1 MAAAT
6 AAAAAADAPRRTTPL
21 AATGT
26 AAAAAAT
33 DRADDNSAQRPTTA
47 GGAASASPLPP
58 PHLPSP
64 APCPRP
70 WQVSRRRRSPMGG
83 WTLSALLRLALWPAG
98 GVWLSP
104 VVAAAHAGSPVCARR
119 PLQGTSGGEGGGW
132 SLRCALRPRWGW
144 GRVATFARIFRLLG
158 TRRVRFD
165 LQYTHIEDSQFLR
178 TWIPSPTRTAHGGA
192 VHKIRW
198 GRPIHCC
205 HCDVPHSISWLR
217 ICAGRC
223 RCGQPSKSD
232 QRQKSSPRACR
243 CGERDLVGAPSWSQG
258 GTTWTTMRSLLT
270 PPLYFRS
277 LLPPLA
283 SAAALTLHAGAMHE
297 LLLCARGAGEA
308 QSFLLDRQSTKK
320 IEKCSF
326 VFDTRRTFRHVGSV
340 EVTLG

>member
-1 MAAAT
+1 M
-6 AAAAAADAPRRTTPL
+6 RF
-21 AATGT
+21 
-26 AAAAAAT
+26 
-33 DRADDNSAQRPTTA
+33 
-47 GGAASASPLPP
+47 
-58 PHLPSP
+58 
-64 APCPRP
+64 
-70 WQVSRRRRSPMGG
+70 
-83 WTLSALLRLALWPAG
+83 ALQ
-98 GVWLSP
+98 
-104 VVAAAHAGSPVCARR
+104 C
-119 PLQGTSGGEGGGW
+119 
-132 SLRCALRPRWGW
+132 
-144 GRVATFARIFRLLG
+144 
-158 TRRVRFD
+158 
-165 LQYTHIEDSQFLR
+165 THIEDSQFLR

-205 HCDVPHSISWLR
+205 HCDVPHSIRWLR
-217 ICAGRC
+217 ICVGRC